1 MHDECSSRPCSASPP
16 TLLACSYVQLMQ
28 EGEQQ
33 AKATAWLQRHTST
46 GRNASAPL
54 GNGGKGDVLRGC
66 APCSLYTDKGD
77 SV

>member
-1 MHDECSSRPCSASPP
+1 
-16 TLLACSYVQLMQ
+16 MQ